1 MSKEHEIIRTEED
14 ITPLNRKLI
23 NAVCHKCNFY
33 AEDQEYWEK
42 EYECGAYKLIRQ
54 MVKDEIISID
64 EIEDLYKKIDLN
76 PSRDLK

>member
-1 MSKEHEIIRTEED
+1 MPKEHEILRTEED
-14 ITPLNRKLI
+14 ITPLNRKII

-42 EYECGAYKLIRQ
+42 EYECGAYKLVRQ
-54 MVKDEIISID
+54 MIKDELITFE
-64 EIEDLYKKIDLN
+64 EIEELFKKIDLN